1 MKAEVYIPTGLLKP
15 FVKTYR
21 IIESD
26 GELIN
31 RVLPGT
37 SFAMAFRFSGQI
49 SYIDETHKTALP
61 VATFSGLR
69 KSVRLINYAPK
80 TSALIVQFCETGIPA
95 FFRQPL
101 HELFEESV
109 SLDTFFP
116 QAEISIIEERLAASA
131 SNSERIAV
139 IEAFLCSKLLHHKP
153 DGLVSEAIT
162 RIYSCRGMM
171 RISELANGLFIS
183 QDAFE
188 KRFRK
193 VTGTTPKQFSAIV
206 KLKSIVG
213 QNPAPASLLD
223 RALDNGYYDQPHFNK
238 DFKLFTGLTPT
249 DFFKSGQYW

>member
-1 MKAEVYIPTGLLKP
+1 MYQPADFLKP
-15 FVKTYR
+15 FVKAYR
-21 IIESD
+21 IIESN

-49 SYIDETHKTALP
+49 SYIDETSKSALP
-61 VATFSGLR
+61 AAVFSGLR

-80 TSALIVQFCETGIPA
+80 TSALIVQFCETGVSA

-101 HELFEESV
+101 HEFFEESV
-109 SLDTFFP
+109 SLDNFFP
-116 QAEISIIEERLAASA
+116 QTEVAVIEERLAASA
-131 SNSERIAV
+131 TNQERIEV
-139 IEAFLCSKLLHHKP
+139 IEVFLCSKLFHYKP
-153 DGLVSEAIT
+153 DDLVTEAIA

-206 KLKSIVG
+206 KMKSIIG
-213 QNPAPASLLD
+213 QYPVPALLLD
-223 RALDNGYYDQPHFNK
+223 MALDNGYYDQPHFNK